1 MKRSPVRLLLSVVLG
16 LGLAAVTF
24 SMGNWQVRRAA
35 EKTALH
41 QQQAERLHAPAIDHP
56 EELLDLQKL
65 AYRRLKLQ
73 GHFVPDA
80 VVYIDNRQ
88 IDGRPAVQVIQ
99 AFQPEGANYVVPVD
113 RGLLPRNPDQP
124 RMPPPLPMQAAG
136 ADANDLLVTVL
147 PGFARSAELWGLTL
161 GGSKKI
167 HRETDEGRQ
176 VWSNFDAAEFGK
188 WLGRPVSNYVA
199 TVEPVLPEAQD
210 MQTSGQATASGFYM
224 DQVSLPDQVARHR
237 GYAIQWY
244 AMTAM
249 LLLFS
254 GYFVF
259 KEFKSR
265 ND

>member
-1 MKRSPVRLLLSVVLG
+1 MKRSSVRLLLSVFLG

-24 SMGNWQVRRAA
+24 SMGNWQVRRGA

-41 QQQAERLHAPAIDHP
+41 HQQAERLHAPAIDHP
-56 EELLDLQKL
+56 EESLDLQKL

-73 GHFVPDA
+73 GRFLPNA

-88 IDGRPAVQVIQ
+88 VDGRPAVQVVQ
-99 AFQPEGANYVVPVD
+99 AFQPEGAQYVVPVD
-113 RGLLPRNPDQP
+113 RGLLPRNPEQP
-124 RMPPPLPMQAAG
+124 RVAPPLPAQAVNSG
-136 ADANDLLVTVL
+136 ATELLVTVL

-161 GGSKKI
+161 GGSKAI

-176 VWSNFDAAEFGK
+176 VWSNFDGATFTQ

-199 TVEPVLPEAQD
+199 TVEPVLPVAQD
-210 MQTSGQATASGFYM
+210 MQSSGQANAEGFYM

-254 GYFVF
+254 AYFVF